1 MNIEQIK
8 LVSERYYQLY
18 LQGQAEKYALMEK
31 KLTINFNPPPPLHP
45 TEEGAKGG
53 IMRIPSMEKR
63 SMEQGRLLN
72 KCDIYGSPNTIH
84 TEICDLE
91 PIGFFVEGYCGMLP

>member
-18 LQGQAEKYALMEK
+18 LQGQADKYALMEK
-31 KLTINFNPPPPLHP
+31 KITINFNTPPLHP

-63 SMEQGRLLN
+63 SME
-72 KCDIYGSPNTIH
+72 
-84 TEICDLE
+84 
-91 PIGFFVEGYCGMLP
+91 

>member
-31 KLTINFNPPPPLHP
+31 KLTINSNPPPPS
-45 TEEGAKGG
+45 TRQRKGPRG
-53 IMRIPSMEKR
+53 
-63 SMEQGRLLN
+63 G
-72 KCDIYGSPNTIH
+72 
-84 TEICDLE
+84 
-91 PIGFFVEGYCGMLP
+91 